1 MSIVVPIFRATRPRQ
16 SAKHLD
22 DAYAQVAENCNLKRG
37 ILSPLMAL
45 QGQAPNPIPKAG
57 DMRSIYKL
65 RSGDWLYWSTVVDV
79 CEAAAT
85 DSNSRIHFTGDGY
98 PKQTDATMATSGAA
112 STFPTQTRR
121 LGLPK
126 PDQPL
131 TVQLAPAS
139 VAEDAEIERSTS
151 YVYTYVTDW
160 GEESEPSA
168 ETGSIDVKEGQ
179 ECVLTNFCLPSLDG
193 VTVKSFRIYR
203 LNTGETSAEFQLVPY
218 SSDDADMPFNV
229 DTFTDNVADS
239 DLSGDVLPT
248 ENWNRPKD
256 DVSGLLHTGN
266 GMFFCF
272 KGKDVYVSE
281 SFVAYA
287 YPWNLAL
294 NVPHDVV
301 GLGYFD
307 QTVVVLTEGHAHL
320 INGVDPE
327 SLSIDKLSYNE
338 SCVSKR
344 SVVNSPAGVI
354 YASPD
359 GLVLIGPNGMSMLTS
374 SVYTKEQWRA
384 LNPEKLIG
392 FYQDGQ
398 YLGFFEG
405 TNEGIVFDFESQDI
419 GNIKLDGKQ
428 VYGGHVDTE
437 DDALYLLTYDT
448 AYRIE
453 KWEGSSSALTFTW
466 RSKDFFFSRP
476 LNMGAAR
483 IMGEQSEASPVLFK
497 TFMDGDLVDSFAI
510 TDDEPFR
517 LSAGMS
523 GRDWEFQLEGT
534 AKVDE
539 VRMAPGIAELQ
550 YGN

>member
-1 MSIVVPIFRATRPRQ
+1 MIIVPLFRGTQPRI
-16 SAKHLD
+16 SPKLLD
-22 DAYAQVAENCNLKRG
+22 STNSQTAMNCNLKRG
-37 ILSPLMAL
+37 ILSPLMDL

-57 DMRSIYKL
+57 NLRSIYKL
-65 RSGDWLYWSTVVDV
+65 RSGDWLYWPHVVDI

-85 DSNSRIHFTGDGY
+85 DSNSRIHFTGDAY
-98 PKQTDATMATSGAA
+98 PKQTDAAMATSGSV
-112 STFPTQTRR
+112 STYPTKTRR

-139 VAEDAEIERSTS
+139 VDEDAEIERSTS

-160 GEESEPSA
+160 DEESEPSDP
-168 ETGSIDVKEGQ
+168 TGSIDVKTAQ
-179 ECVLTNFCLPSLDG
+179 ECVLTNFRLPTLDG

-203 LNTGETSAEFQLVPY
+203 LNAGDDSAESQLVPY
-218 SSDDADMPFNV
+218 SNETADMPSSA

-239 DLSGDVLPT
+239 DLSGEVLPT

-256 DVSGLLHTGN
+256 DVSGLIHTGN

-272 KGKDVYVSE
+272 RGKDIYVSE

-287 YPWNLAL
+287 FPWNLAL

-301 GLGYFD
+301 ALGYFD
-307 QTVVVLTEGHAHL
+307 QTVVVLTKGHAHL

-338 SCVSKR
+338 ACVSKR

-374 SVYTKEQWRA
+374 SLYTKEQWRD

-398 YLGFFEG
+398 YIAFFEG
-405 TNEGIVFDFESQDI
+405 TGTGIIFDFEMQDI
-419 GNIKLDGKQ
+419 VNVSLTGKQ

-448 AYRIE
+448 TYRIE
-453 KWEGSSSALTFTW
+453 KWEGSSSTLSFVW
-466 RSKDFFFSRP
+466 KSKDFFSSRP
-476 LNMGAAR
+476 VNMGAAR
-483 IMGEQSEASPVLFK
+483 IMGEQSEASPVQFK
-497 TFMDGDLVDSFAI
+497 TYLDGELVDSCVI

-517 LSAGMS
+517 LSAGMK

-534 AKVDE
+534 AEVFE